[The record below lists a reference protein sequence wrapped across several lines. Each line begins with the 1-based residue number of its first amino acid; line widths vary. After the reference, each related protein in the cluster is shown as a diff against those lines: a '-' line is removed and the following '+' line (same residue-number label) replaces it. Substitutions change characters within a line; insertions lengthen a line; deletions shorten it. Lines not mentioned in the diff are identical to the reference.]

1 MPLIT
6 RDATLHEKYR
16 SPMKEK
22 TTRILVVDGSA
33 VSRQIL
39 SRIIQDEMDNVEV
52 DSCKSGTDAIK
63 KLEENNYDLV
73 TTALMLPDLD
83 GLALCRSIRSS
94 NSHKYTPVIVV
105 SGDADERLLQEG
117 FKAGVTDYFDKS
129 KGYKAFGD
137 FIKSFVQRNSSL
149 IGNVLFIED
158 SKTAAAVICKI
169 LEKHGLKV
177 THSESAER
185 AMELLESQYTEES
198 TKDPFDLVIT
208 DFYLKGELT
217 GGDLLYAIR
226 TRFHYSQ
233 QELPVLV
240 ITGNDDKE
248 TQVEVFHAGGND
260 FVTKPIIE
268 EVIMAR
274 IRLLLLIRHQFEA
287 LKQQA
292 ESMRWIA
299 ATDSLTGVRSK
310 RYLIDNGDEY
320 IQNSSNQPVWAMLVD
335 IDLFKKINDNLGH
348 ITGDHV
354 LAELGAKL
362 NSSFPHD
369 MVVRFGGEEFSV
381 LMINKTQEEA
391 LLKAEVLRK
400 DIEDLNPSDVR
411 ITISIG
417 LASMK
422 DYPESDLTQI
432 LALADKALYHSKQ
445 NGRNCVSINLP
456 EGIKVSNLHN
466 D

>member
-1 MPLIT
+1 MNI
-6 RDATLHEKYR
+6 
-16 SPMKEK
+16 K
-22 TTRILVVDGSA
+22 TTRILVIDGST

-39 SRIIQDEMDNVEV
+39 SRILQDEMTQVEV
-52 DSCKSGTDAIK
+52 DSCKNGEEANK
-63 KLEENNYDLV
+63 KLNETSYDLI
-73 TTALMLPDLD
+73 TTALMLPDMD
-83 GLALCRSIRSS
+83 GLAVCRKIRNSQ
-94 NSHKYTPVIVV
+94 SHKYTPVIVV
-105 SGDADERLLQEG
+105 SGDADERLMQEG

-149 IGNVLFIED
+149 VGHVLFIED

-177 THSESAER
+177 THTDSAEH
-185 AMELLESQYTEES
+185 AMDLLKKQHEDEHIS
-198 TKDPFDLVIT
+198 DPFDLVIT
-208 DFYLKGELT
+208 DFYLKGNLT
-217 GGDLLYAIR
+217 GGDLLYAVR
-226 TRFHYSQ
+226 ARFHYSQ

-240 ITGNDDKE
+240 ITGNDDQK

-292 ESMRWIA
+292 ENMRWIA

-310 RYLIDNGDEY
+310 RYLLDNGEEY
-320 IQNSSNQPVWAMLVD
+320 IQSTANQPIWALLID

-362 NSSFPHD
+362 NKSFPTD
-369 MVVRFGGEEFSV
+369 MIVRFGGEEFSILIKNKSQTEV
-381 LMINKTQEEA
+381 LKQ
-391 LLKAEVLRK
+391 AENLRK
-400 DIEDLNPSDVR
+400 DIEKLNPADVK

-417 LASMK
+417 LAGMQ
-422 DYPESDLTQI
+422 DHPDSDLTQI
-432 LALADKALYHSKQ
+432 LSLADKALYHSKE
-445 NGRNCVSINLP
+445 NGRNRVSINLP
-456 EGIKVSNLHN
+456 EGTKVSLLHK

>member
-1 MPLIT
+1 MN
-6 RDATLHEKYR
+6 
-16 SPMKEK
+16 EK
-22 TTRILVVDGSA
+22 TTRILVVDGST

-39 SRIIQDEMDNVEV
+39 SRILQEEIEHVEV
-52 DSCKSGTDAIK
+52 DSCKGGEEAIQK
-63 KLEENNYDLV
+63 FEENNYDLI
-73 TTALMLPDLD
+73 TTALMLPDID
-83 GLALCRSIRSS
+83 GLALCRNIRNS
-94 NSHKYTPVIVV
+94 NKHKYTPVIVV

-129 KGYKAFGD
+129 NGYKAFGA
-137 FIKSFVQRNSSL
+137 FIKSFIQRNSSL
-149 IGNVLFIED
+149 VGHVLFIED

-169 LEKHGLKV
+169 MEKHGLKV
-177 THSESAER
+177 THTDSAEQ
-185 AMELLESQYTEES
+185 AMQLLEKQHNSENTI
-198 TKDPFDLVIT
+198 TPFDLVIT

-240 ITGNDDKE
+240 ITGNDDQK

-260 FVTKPIIE
+260 FVTKPILE

-274 IRLLLLIRHQFEA
+274 IRLLLLIRHQFET
-287 LKQQA
+287 LKQQT
-292 ESMRWIA
+292 ENMRWIA

-310 RYLIDNGDEY
+310 RYLIDNGEEY
-320 IQNSSNQPVWAMLVD
+320 IQNSANQPVWAVLID
-335 IDLFKKINDNLGH
+335 IDLFKKINDSLGH

-354 LAELGAKL
+354 LAELGEKL
-362 NSSFPHD
+362 NETFPKD

-391 LLKAEVLRK
+391 LQKVENLRREIKELKPANVELSV
-400 DIEDLNPSDVR
+400 
-411 ITISIG
+411 SIG
-417 LASMK
+417 IASMQ
-422 DYPESDLTQI
+422 DHPESNLTQI
-432 LALADKALYHSKQ
+432 LALADKALYHSKET
-445 NGRNCVSINLP
+445 GRNRVSINLP
-456 EGIKVSNLHN
+456 EGIKLSDLHE

>member
-1 MPLIT
+1 MN
-6 RDATLHEKYR
+6 
-16 SPMKEK
+16 EK
-22 TTRILVVDGSA
+22 TTRILVVDGST

-39 SRIIQDEMDNVEV
+39 SRILQEEIEHVEV
-52 DSCKSGTDAIK
+52 DSCKGGEEAIQK
-63 KLEENNYDLV
+63 FEKNNYDLI
-73 TTALMLPDLD
+73 TTALMLPDID
-83 GLALCRSIRSS
+83 GLALCRNIRNS
-94 NSHKYTPVIVV
+94 NKHKYTPVIVV

-129 KGYKAFGD
+129 NGYKAFGA
-137 FIKSFVQRNSSL
+137 FIKSFIQRNSSL
-149 IGNVLFIED
+149 VGHVLFIED

-169 LEKHGLKV
+169 MEKHGLKV
-177 THSESAER
+177 THTDSAEQ
-185 AMELLESQYTEES
+185 AMQLLEKQHNSENTI
-198 TKDPFDLVIT
+198 TPFDLVIT

-240 ITGNDDKE
+240 ITGNDDQK

-260 FVTKPIIE
+260 FVTKPILE

-274 IRLLLLIRHQFEA
+274 IRLLLLIRHQFET
-287 LKQQA
+287 LKQQT
-292 ESMRWIA
+292 ENMRWIA

-310 RYLIDNGDEY
+310 RYLIDNGEEY
-320 IQNSSNQPVWAMLVD
+320 IQNSANQPVWAVLID
-335 IDLFKKINDNLGH
+335 IDLFKKINDSLGH

-354 LAELGAKL
+354 LAELGEKL
-362 NSSFPHD
+362 NETFPKD

-391 LLKAEVLRK
+391 LQKVENLRREIKELKPANVELSV
-400 DIEDLNPSDVR
+400 
-411 ITISIG
+411 SIG
-417 LASMK
+417 IASMQ
-422 DYPESDLTQI
+422 DHPESNLTQI
-432 LALADKALYHSKQ
+432 LALADKALYHSKET
-445 NGRNCVSINLP
+445 GRNRVSINLP
-456 EGIKVSNLHN
+456 EGIKLSDLHE

>member
-1 MPLIT
+1 MN
-6 RDATLHEKYR
+6 K
-16 SPMKEK
+16 K
-22 TTRILVVDGSA
+22 TTHILVVDGST

-39 SRIIQDEMDNVEV
+39 SRIIQDEMENVEV
-52 DSCKSGTDAIK
+52 DNCKTGEEATQ
-63 KLEENNYDLV
+63 KLKENSYDLI
-73 TTALMLPDLD
+73 TTALMLPDID
-83 GLALCRSIRSS
+83 GLALSRSIRSS

-129 KGYKAFGD
+129 NGYKAFGD
-137 FIKSFVQRNSSL
+137 FIKSFIQRNSSL
-149 IGNVLFIED
+149 VGNVLFIED

-177 THSESAER
+177 THTESAEH
-185 AMELLESQYTEES
+185 AMDLLKLQYDDANREE
-198 TKDPFDLVIT
+198 PFDLVIT
-208 DFYLKGELT
+208 DFYLKGDLT

-292 ESMRWIA
+292 ENMRWIA
-299 ATDSLTGVRSK
+299 STDSLTGVRSK
-310 RYLIDNGDEY
+310 RYLIDNGEEY
-320 IQNSSNQPVWAMLVD
+320 IQSSANQPVWALLID
-335 IDLFKKINDNLGH
+335 IDFFKKINDNLGH

-362 NSSFPHD
+362 NESFPND

-381 LMINKTQEEA
+381 LMINKTEEEA
-391 LLKAEVLRK
+391 LLKAEKLRK
-400 DIEDLNPSDVR
+400 DIEKLTPADVKL
-411 ITISIG
+411 TISLG
-417 LASMK
+417 LACMK
-422 DYPESDLTQI
+422 DHPDCDLTQI
-432 LALADKALYHSKQ
+432 LAMADKALYFSKE
-445 NGRNCVSINLP
+445 NGRNRVSINRP
-456 EGIKVSNLHN
+456 DGIKLSYLHE

>member
-1 MPLIT
+1 MT
-6 RDATLHEKYR
+6 
-16 SPMKEK
+16 EK
-22 TTRILVVDGSA
+22 TIRILIVDGST

-39 SRIIQDEMDNVEV
+39 SRILHAEINGIGV
-52 DSCKSGTDAIK
+52 DTCKTGKEALQ
-63 KLEENNYDLV
+63 KLQQNNYDLI
-73 TTALMLPDLD
+73 TMALMLPDMD
-83 GLALCRSIRSS
+83 GMALCRDVRASKKQ
-94 NSHKYTPVIVV
+94 KYTPIIVV

-129 KGYKAFGD
+129 NGYKAFGD
-137 FIKSFVQRNSSL
+137 FIKSFLQRNASL
-149 IGNVLFIED
+149 VGHVLFIED

-177 THSESAER
+177 THTDSAEQ
-185 AMELLESQYTEES
+185 AMSFLEKQHSEEK

-240 ITGNDDKE
+240 ITGNDDQK

-260 FVTKPIIE
+260 FVTKPILE

-299 ATDSLTGVRSK
+299 STDSLTGVRSK
-310 RYLIDNGDEY
+310 RYLVDNGEEF
-320 IQNSSNQPVWAMLVD
+320 IQNSANQPVWAMLID
-335 IDLFKKINDNLGH
+335 IDFFKKINDTLGH

-354 LAELGAKL
+354 LAELGTKL
-362 NSSFPHD
+362 NQSFPMD

-381 LMINKTQEEA
+381 LLLNQSQEEA
-391 LLKAEVLRK
+391 LQKAETLRRE
-400 DIEDLNPSDVR
+400 IEKLKPANVDL
-411 ITISIG
+411 TISIG
-417 LASMK
+417 LASMQ
-422 DYPESDLTQI
+422 DHPESKLTQI
-432 LALADKALYHSKQ
+432 LALADKALYHSKET
-445 NGRNCVSINLP
+445 GRNRVSINLP
-456 EGIKVSNLHN
+456 DGIKLSPLHES
-466 D
+466 

>member
-1 MPLIT
+1 MS
-6 RDATLHEKYR
+6 D
-16 SPMKEK
+16 K
-22 TTRILVVDGSA
+22 TTRILVVDGST

-39 SRIIQDEMDNVEV
+39 SRILQDEMSQVEV
-52 DSCKSGTDAIK
+52 ENCKSGNEAVQ
-63 KLEENNYDLV
+63 KLQENRYDLI
-73 TTALMLPDLD
+73 TTALMLPDMD
-83 GLALCRSIRSS
+83 GLALCRTIR
-94 NSHKYTPVIVV
+94 NSQPHKYTPVIVV
-105 SGDADERLLQEG
+105 SGDADDRLLQEG

-129 KGYKAFGD
+129 NGYKAFGD

-149 IGNVLFIED
+149 VGHVLFIED

-169 LEKHGLKV
+169 LEKHGLKI
-177 THSESAER
+177 THVDTAEK
-185 AMELLESQYTEES
+185 AMELLKKEY
-198 TKDPFDLVIT
+198 DDDNAHNPFDLVIT

-240 ITGNDDKE
+240 ITGNDDQK

-260 FVTKPIIE
+260 FVTKPILE

-292 ESMRWIA
+292 ENMRWIA
-299 ATDSLTGVRSK
+299 ATDSLTDVRSK
-310 RYLIDNGDEY
+310 RYLIDNGEEF
-320 IQNSSNQPVWAMLVD
+320 IQNTAHQTVWAMLID
-335 IDLFKKINDNLGH
+335 IDFFKKINDELGH

-362 NSSFPHD
+362 NKSFPAD
-369 MVVRFGGEEFSV
+369 MVVRFGGEEFSI
-381 LMINKTQEEA
+381 LLKNQTPAEA
-391 LLKAEVLRK
+391 LKRAETLRK
-400 DIEDLNPSDVR
+400 EVEKLKPANVD

-417 LASMK
+417 LASMQ
-422 DYPESDLTQI
+422 DHPDSNLTQI
-432 LALADKALYHSKQ
+432 LGLADKALYYSKE
-445 NGRNCVSINLP
+445 NGRNRVSYNLP
-456 EGIKVSNLHN
+456 EGIQLSPLHK

>member
-1 MPLIT
+1 MT
-6 RDATLHEKYR
+6 EKI
-16 SPMKEK
+16 
-22 TTRILVVDGSA
+22 TRILIVDGST

-39 SRIIQDEMDNVEV
+39 SRILQEEIPQIEVE
-52 DSCKSGTDAIK
+52 SCKTGEEAIQLLQDK
-63 KLEENNYDLV
+63 TFDLI
-73 TTALMLPDLD
+73 TTALMLPDMD
-83 GLALCRSIRSS
+83 GLALCRNIRSAHS
-94 NSHKYTPVIVV
+94 QKYMPVIVV

-129 KGYKAFGD
+129 DGYKAFGS
-137 FIKSFVQRNSSL
+137 FIKSFIQRNSAL
-149 IGNVLFIED
+149 VGHILFIED

-177 THSESAER
+177 THTDSAEL
-185 AMELLESQYTEES
+185 AMELLNKQYSEEETE
-198 TKDPFDLVIT
+198 DPFDLVIT
-208 DFYLKGELT
+208 DFYLKGDLT

-240 ITGNDDKE
+240 ITGNDDQK

-260 FVTKPIIE
+260 FVSKPILE

-274 IRLLLLIRHQFEA
+274 IRLLLLIRHQFET
-287 LKQQA
+287 LKEQA

-299 ATDSLTGVRSK
+299 ATDSLTGARSK
-310 RYLIDNGDEY
+310 RYLVDNGEEY
-320 IQNSSNQPVWAMLVD
+320 IQNTANQTVWAMLID
-335 IDLFKKINDNLGH
+335 IDLFKKINDTLGH

-362 NSSFPHD
+362 NQAFPED

-381 LMINKTQEEA
+381 LMKNRTPAEA
-391 LLKAEVLRK
+391 LKAAETLRRDVEKLKPAGV
-400 DIEDLNPSDVR
+400 D

-417 LASMK
+417 LSSMQ
-422 DYPESDLTQI
+422 DFPESNLTQI
-432 LALADKALYHSKQ
+432 LALADKALYHSKET
-445 NGRNCVSINLP
+445 GRNRVSYNQ
-456 EGIKVSNLHN
+456 EDGIKLSPLHPN
-466 D
+466 

>member
-1 MPLIT
+1 MTKKIT
-6 RDATLHEKYR
+6 R
-16 SPMKEK
+16 M
-22 TTRILVVDGSA
+22 LVVDGST

-39 SRIIQDEMDNVEV
+39 SRILQDEISQVEV
-52 DSCKSGTDAIK
+52 ESCKTGKEAIK
-63 KLEENNYDLV
+63 KLQEKPFDLI
-73 TTALMLPDLD
+73 TTALMLPDMD
-83 GLALCRSIRSS
+83 GLALCRNIRSA
-94 NSHKYTPVIVV
+94 HTQQYTPVIVV

-117 FKAGVTDYFDKS
+117 FNAGVTDYFDKS
-129 KGYKAFGD
+129 SGYKAFGD
-137 FIKSFVQRNSSL
+137 FIKSFTQRNSRL
-149 IGNVLFIED
+149 VGHVLFIED

-177 THSESAER
+177 THTDSAEL
-185 AMELLESQYTEES
+185 AMDLLRKQHTGEHDEE
-198 TKDPFDLVIT
+198 PFDLVIT

-240 ITGNDDKE
+240 ITGNDDQK

-260 FVTKPIIE
+260 FVTKPILE

-292 ESMRWIA
+292 ENMRRIA
-299 ATDSLTGVRSK
+299 TTDSLTGVRSK
-310 RYLIDNGDEY
+310 RYLVDNGEEY
-320 IQNSSNQPVWAMLVD
+320 IQNTANQTVWAMLID
-335 IDLFKKINDNLGH
+335 IDFFKKINDTLGH

-362 NSSFPHD
+362 NLSFPND

-381 LMINKTQEEA
+381 LMKNQTPAEAMKAAEA
-391 LLKAEVLRK
+391 LRR
-400 DIEDLNPSDVR
+400 DIEKLKPADVDL
-411 ITISIG
+411 TISIG
-417 LASMK
+417 LASMQEFP
-422 DYPESDLTQI
+422 DANLTQI
-432 LALADKALYHSKQ
+432 LVLADKALYHSKET
-445 NGRNCVSINLP
+445 GRNRVSYNLVD
-456 EGIKVSNLHN
+456 GIKLSPLHEN
-466 D
+466 

>member
-1 MPLIT
+1 MN
-6 RDATLHEKYR
+6 
-16 SPMKEK
+16 EK
-22 TTRILVVDGSA
+22 TTRILVVDGST

-39 SRIIQDEMDNVEV
+39 SRILQGEMENVEV
-52 DSCKSGTDAIK
+52 DNCKSGEEAIQ
-63 KLEENNYDLV
+63 KLRENNYDLI
-73 TTALMLPDLD
+73 TTALMLPDID
-83 GLALCRSIRSS
+83 GLALCRNIRSS
-94 NSHKYTPVIVV
+94 NTHKYTPVIVV

-129 KGYKAFGD
+129 SGYKAFGD
-137 FIKSFVQRNSSL
+137 FIKHFLQRNSSL
-149 IGNVLFIED
+149 VGHVLFIED

-177 THSESAER
+177 THTDSAEH
-185 AMELLESQYTEES
+185 AMDLLKLQYGKENTY
-198 TKDPFDLVIT
+198 DPFDLVIT

-240 ITGNDDKE
+240 ITSTDDKK

-292 ESMRWIA
+292 ENMRWIA

-310 RYLIDNGDEY
+310 RYLIDNGEEY
-320 IQNSSNQPVWAMLVD
+320 IQNSANQPVWAILID
-335 IDLFKKINDNLGH
+335 IDFFKNINDTLGH

-362 NSSFPHD
+362 NRAFPKD
-369 MVVRFGGEEFSV
+369 MVVRFGGEEFSI
-381 LMINKTQEEA
+381 LMINKTQAEA
-391 LLKAEVLRK
+391 LKKVETLRK
-400 DIEDLNPSDVR
+400 DIEKLNPADVK

-417 LASMK
+417 LASMQ
-422 DYPESDLTQI
+422 DHPESDLTQI
-432 LALADKALYHSKQ
+432 LALADKALYHSKET
-445 NGRNCVSINLP
+445 GRNRVSINLP
-456 EGIKVSNLHN
+456 EGIKLSILHQ

>member
-1 MPLIT
+1 MT
-6 RDATLHEKYR
+6 D
-16 SPMKEK
+16 K
-22 TTRILVVDGSA
+22 TTRILIVDGST

-39 SRIIQDEMDNVEV
+39 SRILSSEINDIEV
-52 DSCKSGTDAIK
+52 DTCKSGDHALQM
-63 KLEENNYDLV
+63 LEKNSYDLI
-73 TTALMLPDLD
+73 TMALMLPDMD
-83 GLALCRSIRSS
+83 GLALCRKIRSS
-94 NSHKYTPVIVV
+94 KSQKYTPIIIV

-129 KGYKAFGD
+129 DGYKAFGD
-137 FIKSFVQRNSSL
+137 FIKSFLQRNASL
-149 IGNVLFIED
+149 FGHILFIED

-177 THSESAER
+177 THTDSAEQ
-185 AMELLESQYTEES
+185 AMTLLEKQRSNERTTDQ
-198 TKDPFDLVIT
+198 FDLVIT

-240 ITGNDDKE
+240 ITGNDDQK

-260 FVTKPIIE
+260 FVTKPILE

-299 ATDSLTGVRSK
+299 STDSLTGVRSK
-310 RYLIDNGDEY
+310 RYLVDNGEEF
-320 IQNSSNQPVWAMLVD
+320 IQNSANQPVWAMLID
-335 IDLFKKINDNLGH
+335 IDFFKKINDTLGH

-354 LAELGAKL
+354 LAELGSKL
-362 NSSFPHD
+362 NESFPKD

-381 LMINKTQEEA
+381 LMLNKTQEEA
-391 LLKAEVLRK
+391 LQSAETLRKEVEVLK
-400 DIEDLNPSDVR
+400 PANVELTV
-411 ITISIG
+411 SIG
-417 LASMK
+417 LASMQ
-422 DYPESDLTQI
+422 DHPESQLTQI
-432 LALADKALYHSKQ
+432 LALADKALYHSKE
-445 NGRNCVSINLP
+445 NGRNRVSINLSD
-456 EGIKVSNLHN
+456 GIQVSPLHEN
-466 D
+466 

>member
-1 MPLIT
+1 MIK
-6 RDATLHEKYR
+6 DSNTLLDKY
-16 SPMKEK
+16 SKPMEEK
-22 TTRILVVDGSA
+22 TTRILIVDGST

-39 SRIIQDEMDNVEV
+39 SRIILDELEQVVVDN
-52 DSCKSGTDAIK
+52 CKGGNEALK
-63 KLEENNYDLV
+63 KLEENSYDLI
-73 TTALMLPDLD
+73 TTALMLPDID
-83 GLALCRSIRSS
+83 GLALCRNIRNSR
-94 NSHKYTPVIVV
+94 SHKYTPVIVV

-149 IGNVLFIED
+149 IGHVLFIED

-177 THSESAER
+177 SHTESAER
-185 AMELLESQYTEES
+185 AMELLKLQHDSENTE
-198 TKDPFDLVIT
+198 DPFDLVIT
-208 DFYLKGELT
+208 DFYLKGALT

-240 ITGNDDKE
+240 ITSNDDKE

-292 ESMRWIA
+292 ENMRWIA

-310 RYLIDNGDEY
+310 RYLIDNGEEY
-320 IQNSSNQPVWAMLVD
+320 IQSSANQPVWAMLID
-335 IDLFKKINDNLGH
+335 IDFFKKINDNLGH

-362 NSSFPHD
+362 NEFFPQD

-381 LMINKTQEEA
+381 LMINMNQDEA
-391 LLKAEVLRK
+391 LQKAETLRR
-400 DIEDLNPSDVR
+400 DIKDLNPADVKL
-411 ITISIG
+411 TISVG
-417 LASMK
+417 LASMQ
-422 DYPESDLTQI
+422 DHPDCNLTQI
-432 LALADKALYHSKQ
+432 LAMADKALYHSKET
-445 NGRNCVSINLP
+445 GRNRVSINLTD
-456 EGIKVSNLHN
+456 GIILSDLHE

>member
-1 MPLIT
+1 MN
-6 RDATLHEKYR
+6 EKII
-16 SPMKEK
+16 
-22 TTRILVVDGSA
+22 RILVVDGST

-39 SRIIQDEMDNVEV
+39 SRILQDEVDEVVV
-52 DSCKSGTDAIK
+52 DSFKTGKEALE
-63 KLEENNYDLV
+63 KLEENNYNLI
-73 TTALMLPDLD
+73 TTALMLPDID
-83 GLALCRSIRSS
+83 GLALCRNIRTS
-94 NSHKYTPVIVV
+94 NTHKYTPVIVV

-137 FIKSFVQRNSSL
+137 FIKSFIQRNSSL
-149 IGNVLFIED
+149 VGHVLFIED

-177 THSESAER
+177 THTESAET
-185 AMELLESQYTEES
+185 AMELLKLQHDEQNAEN
-198 TKDPFDLVIT
+198 PFDLVIT

-226 TRFHYSQ
+226 TRFHYSA

-292 ESMRWIA
+292 ENMRWIA
-299 ATDSLTGVRSK
+299 ATDSLTGARSK
-310 RYLIDNGDEY
+310 RYLIDNGEEY
-320 IQNSSNQPVWAMLVD
+320 IQNSANQPVWALLID
-335 IDLFKKINDNLGH
+335 IDFFKKINDKLGH

-354 LAELGAKL
+354 LAELGTKL
-362 NSSFPHD
+362 NESFPND
-369 MVVRFGGEEFSV
+369 MVVRFGGEEFSI

-391 LLKAEVLRK
+391 LAIAETLRK
-400 DIEDLNPSDVR
+400 DVEVLNPADIK

-422 DYPESDLTQI
+422 DHPHSDLTQI
-432 LALADKALYHSKQ
+432 LSLADKALYHSKET
-445 NGRNCVSINLP
+445 GRNRVSINLP
-456 EGIKVSNLHN
+456 EGIKNAP
-466 D
+466 

>member
-1 MPLIT
+1 MT
-6 RDATLHEKYR
+6 
-16 SPMKEK
+16 EK
-22 TTRILVVDGSA
+22 TTRILVVDGST

-39 SRIIQDEMDNVEV
+39 SRILRDEMTQVEV
-52 DSCKSGTDAIK
+52 DSCKSGKDAIQ
-63 KLEENNYDLV
+63 KLKENRYDLI

-83 GLALCRSIRSS
+83 GLALCRYIRNSS
-94 NSHKYTPVIVV
+94 THQYTPVIVV

-117 FKAGVTDYFDKS
+117 FKAGATDYFDKS
-129 KGYKAFGD
+129 KGYKAFGG
-137 FIKSFVQRNSSL
+137 FINSFIQRNSSL
-149 IGNVLFIED
+149 VGHILFIED

-177 THSESAER
+177 THTDSAEH
-185 AMELLESQYTEES
+185 AIDLLEKQHNDENTIN
-198 TKDPFDLVIT
+198 PFDLVIT

-240 ITGNDDKE
+240 ITGNDDQK

-274 IRLLLLIRHQFEA
+274 IRLLLLIRHQFET
-287 LKQQA
+287 LKKQA
-292 ESMRWIA
+292 EDMRWIA

-310 RYLIDNGDEY
+310 RYLVDNGEDF
-320 IQNSSNQPVWAMLVD
+320 IQNTANQPVWAVLID
-335 IDLFKKINDNLGH
+335 IDFFKKINDTLGH

-354 LAELGAKL
+354 LAELGTKL
-362 NSSFPHD
+362 NKSFPTD
-369 MVVRFGGEEFSV
+369 MVVRFGGEEFSI
-381 LMINKTQEEA
+381 LMKNQTQEEA
-391 LLKAEVLRK
+391 LQKLETLRLDVAALKPAKVGL
-400 DIEDLNPSDVR
+400 
-411 ITISIG
+411 TISIG
-417 LASMK
+417 LASMQ
-422 DYPESDLTQI
+422 DHPDANLTQI
-432 LALADKALYHSKQ
+432 LALSDKALYHSKES
-445 NGRNCVSINLP
+445 GRNRVSYNLP
-456 EGIKVSNLHN
+456 EGIKISPLHQ

>member
-1 MPLIT
+1 MA
-6 RDATLHEKYR
+6 D
-16 SPMKEK
+16 K
-22 TTRILVVDGSA
+22 TTRILVVDGST

-39 SRIIQDEMDNVEV
+39 SRILRDEMANVEV
-52 DSCKSGTDAIK
+52 ENCKDGAEALS
-63 KLEENNYDLV
+63 KLNKNHYDLI
-73 TTALMLPDLD
+73 TTALLLPDVD
-83 GLALCRSIRSS
+83 GLALCRSIRASS
-94 NSHKYTPVIVV
+94 THQYTPVIVV

-129 KGYKAFGD
+129 DGYKAFGD
-137 FIKSFVQRNSSL
+137 FINSFVQRNSSL
-149 IGNVLFIED
+149 VGHVLFIED

-177 THSESAER
+177 THTDSAEE
-185 AMELLESQYTEES
+185 AMEMLDKQFNTKDV
-198 TKDPFDLVIT
+198 KDPFDLVIT
-208 DFYLKGELT
+208 DFYLKGSLT

-240 ITGNDDKE
+240 ITGNDDQK

-287 LKQQA
+287 LRQQA

-310 RYLIDNGDEY
+310 RYLIDNGEEY
-320 IQNSSNQPVWAMLVD
+320 IQNSANQPVWAVLID
-335 IDLFKKINDNLGH
+335 IDFFKKINDTLGH

-354 LAELGAKL
+354 LAELGSKL
-362 NSSFPHD
+362 NQSFPKD
-369 MVVRFGGEEFSV
+369 MVVRFGGEEFSILV
-381 LMINKTQEEA
+381 INKSQEEV
-391 LLKAEVLRK
+391 LEHVEKLRK
-400 DIEDLNPSDVR
+400 DIEMLKPADVT

-417 LASMK
+417 VASMK
-422 DYPESDLTQI
+422 DHPDSNLTQI
-432 LALADKALYHSKQ
+432 LALADKALYHSKET
-445 NGRNCVSINLP
+445 GRNRVSLNLP
-456 EGIKVSNLHN
+456 EGTVLSPLHQ